1 MMMPVNWK
9 VRQLL
14 GQGGSPGT
22 ELIESWCAGI
32 TGPTCQGESVSQLH
46 RKEERTVC
54 NQGILRRTSWDFY
67 AHPNLMKNYC
77 NQKRQDPCG
86 FGSSRMK
93 VWNTHQ

>member
-32 TGPTCQGESVSQLH
+32 TGPTCQGEVCH
-46 RKEERTVC
+46 NCTER
-54 NQGILRRTSWDFY
+54 QKGRSAIRRFSIELLGTST
-67 AHPNLMKNYC
+67 PI
-77 NQKRQDPCG
+77 PI
-86 FGSSRMK
+86 
-93 VWNTHQ
+93 